1 MYVCTYIAIYINLSF
16 IIIVACLSNKCPP
29 GSHCKVCNETHL
41 PYCEYSCTIDNGGC
55 DQNEQCTEVDVPTCN
70 DGECCSPVNTTC
82 QGN

>member
-1 MYVCTYIAIYINLSF
+1 
-16 IIIVACLSNKCPP
+16 
-29 GSHCKVCNETHL
+29 VCNETHL